1 MRGRGPWLALLL
13 AFLLAIGATAA
24 LAQGPFGGG
33 SGRALTGPAVTA
45 PAQPAGVVGQF
56 WQQVREIQQRLHR
69 QLAGAVRRIKTEGFT
84 AGWFLAGL
92 SFVYGIAHAAGPGHG
107 KAVISSY
114 LIAEE
119 RTVRRGV
126 LLSFLAATAQAISAV
141 ALVGILAILLGAA
154 GMQIKSASD
163 WMERASYGLVALI
176 GAWMTYAQVR
186 ALLASR
192 HAAHPAPDRAQ
203 SHAHDHDHAHHGHAH
218 HAHGAGE
225 ACHHHAHMPD
235 PADLRGDMSWRKM
248 AAVVL
253 AVGVRPCTGAIVVLV
268 FALANG
274 LFLAGVGATFAMA
287 FGTAVTV
294 SVLAALA
301 VGSKQLAVK
310 LASGN
315 EVWGDRIY
323 RGAALLGS
331 VLLLLLGATLFIASL
346 GPTRPF

>member
-1 MRGRGPWLALLL
+1 MRGRGTWPALLLALLL
-13 AFLLAIGATAA
+13 VIGATTA
-24 LAQGPFGGG
+24 LAQSPLGGG
-33 SGRALTGPAVTA
+33 SGRALTGPAITA
-45 PAQPAGVVGQF
+45 PAQPTSVMGKF
-56 WQQVREIQQRLHR
+56 WVEVREIQQNLHR

-92 SFVYGIAHAAGPGHG
+92 AFVYGVVHAAGPGHG

-126 LLSFLAATAQAISAV
+126 LLSFLAAAAQAVSAV
-141 ALVGILAILLGAA
+141 ALVGILALALGAA

-163 WMERASYGLVALI
+163 WMERASYGLVALV
-176 GAWMTYAQVR
+176 GLWMTYAQIR

-192 HAAHPAPDRAQ
+192 RVVQHAHAH
-203 SHAHDHDHAHHGHAH
+203 HAHDHAHAHHGHAH
-218 HAHGAGE
+218 HDHGPGE
-225 ACHHHAHMPD
+225 ACHHAHMPD
-235 PADLRGDMSWRKM
+235 PADLKGDMSLRKM

-287 FGTAVTV
+287 LGTAVTV
-294 SVLAALA
+294 SALAALA

-315 EVWGDRIY
+315 EVWGDRVY

-331 VLLLLLGATLFIASL
+331 VLLLFMGATLFIASL